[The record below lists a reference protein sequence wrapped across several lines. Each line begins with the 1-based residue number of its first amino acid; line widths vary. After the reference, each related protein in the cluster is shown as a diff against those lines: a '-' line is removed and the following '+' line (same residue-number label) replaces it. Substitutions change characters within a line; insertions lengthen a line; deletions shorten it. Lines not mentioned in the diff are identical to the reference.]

1 MLLLLGF
8 AFLAGVVTIL
18 SPCIL
23 PVLPVVLASSASGGR
38 TRPWGVVT
46 GFILSFT
53 VFTLTLSALVRFFH
67 ISPDVLRWTAA
78 GLIVVFG
85 VVLVVPFLKEV
96 FLRWATGLTSR
107 LAPKNSGVPGKT
119 RGGFWSGL
127 VLGAS
132 LGLVWTP
139 CVGPIMASVVS
150 LALSQTVDAGSVFI
164 TLAYSAG
171 TAVPLFVILQG
182 GRTLLNKFPS
192 FSRHSAGIQ
201 RFFGALMILT
211 GVALFTGFD
220 RTVQTWI
227 LQAFPQ
233 YGSGLTAL
241 ENQKIVRQE
250 LLKRQDQLE
259 AARSEPRVQPNL
271 AVDPLT
277 LGSGDWFNSP
287 PLTLASL
294 KGKVVLVDF
303 WTYSCI
309 NCLRTLPYLKA
320 WYAHY
325 HEKGLVIVGVHSPEF
340 AFEHES
346 SNVQRAVHDLGIPW
360 PVVQDNNFGI
370 WKAFNN
376 QYWPAEYLFD
386 STGKLVES
394 HFGEGGYA
402 QTEKK
407 IQTLLKD
414 QGSLVAMS
422 LASTLPTDAQRSPET
437 YLGWE
442 RAQGYTGT
450 GPLVKDQFATY
461 GFAKGMLESTWGL
474 EGHWK
479 VGPQSITNDGKA
491 SLVYKFV
498 GEKVYL
504 VINPVPGPLQKIHVS
519 LDGKPLNGGDVQNGW
534 LTPDSDRLYELYD
547 GTTPTEGTIRLDFS
561 GPVRLFSFTFG

>member
-38 TRPWGVVT
+38 TRPWGVVL

-67 ISPDVLRWTAA
+67 ISPDLLRWLAA

-107 LAPKNSGVPGKT
+107 LTPQSSAVPGKP

-171 TAVPLFVILQG
+171 TAVPLFLILQG

-192 FSRHSAGIQ
+192 FTRHSSGIQ

-211 GVALFTGFD
+211 GIALFTGFD

-227 LQAFPQ
+227 LQTFPQ
-233 YGSGLTAL
+233 YGAGLTSL

-259 AARSEPRVQPNL
+259 AARSEPLLPSNS

-277 LGSGDWFNSP
+277 LG
-287 PLTLASL
+287 
-294 KGKVVLVDF
+294 
-303 WTYSCI
+303 
-309 NCLRTLPYLKA
+309 
-320 WYAHY
+320 
-325 HEKGLVIVGVHSPEF
+325 
-340 AFEHES
+340 
-346 SNVQRAVHDLGIPW
+346 
-360 PVVQDNNFGI
+360 
-370 WKAFNN
+370 
-376 QYWPAEYLFD
+376 
-386 STGKLVES
+386 
-394 HFGEGGYA
+394 
-402 QTEKK
+402 
-407 IQTLLKD
+407 
-414 QGSLVAMS
+414 
-422 LASTLPTDAQRSPET
+422 
-437 YLGWE
+437 
-442 RAQGYTGT
+442 
-450 GPLVKDQFATY
+450 
-461 GFAKGMLESTWGL
+461 
-474 EGHWK
+474 
-479 VGPQSITNDGKA
+479 
-491 SLVYKFV
+491 
-498 GEKVYL
+498 
-504 VINPVPGPLQKIHVS
+504 
-519 LDGKPLNGGDVQNGW
+519 
-534 LTPDSDRLYELYD
+534 
-547 GTTPTEGTIRLDFS
+547 
-561 GPVRLFSFTFG
+561 